1 MVSQLDNE
9 IKVKINRRRDVYQFI
24 RRLLAVG
31 KSCGMS
37 IVDYVRKSGSSE
49 GEEA

>member
-1 MVSQLDNE
+1 MCGKSARWWDNE
-9 IKVKINRRRDVYQFI
+9 IKVKYTVGAKCI
-24 RRLLAVG
+24 RRLLVGG

-37 IVDYVRKSGSSE
+37 IVDYVRSSE